1 MNPNDLYVTISAGW
15 VAVFLMTIA
24 IPAILWAISL
34 KRAIKEVLHMHN
46 DPQRSAATTAQH
58 KLVKELYES
67 TAQLHANNTKVITE
81 NTHAIHQLTHYIR
94 WWTRDTTGRDLPP
107 ELPNVETPL

>member
-1 MNPNDLYVTISAGW
+1 VSPDDLNVTLSAGW
-15 VAVFLMTIA
+15 VAVFLMTA
-24 IPAILWAISL
+24 AVPGILWAISIQRHIREL
-34 KRAIKEVLHMHN
+34 LDMHR
-46 DPQRSAATTAQH
+46 DPDRSAATAAQH

-67 TAQLHANNTKVITE
+67 TAQLHANNTRVIRE

-107 ELPNVETPL
+107 ELPGETQL